1 MTTMMFQEITNG
13 RRMKIV
19 STKNKVSLRI
29 AGKEYN
35 IVGTESEEYM
45 HKIGNYVDKKL
56 SEIMRTSVKLNNTM
70 ASVLTAINVA
80 DDFFKAREA
89 ENYFK
94 DELLKMKKQLD
105 ELRKENESNKGDLES
120 ISRQNNELNI
130 TIAKREAE
138 LGEVRSLLKK

>member
-1 MTTMMFQEITNG
+1 M
-13 RRMKIV
+13 
-19 STKNKVSLRI
+19 STKNKVSLKI
-29 AGKEYN
+29 AGKEYT
-35 IVGTESEEYM
+35 IIGTESEEYM

-56 SEIMRTSVKLNNTM
+56 SEIMRTSVKLNSAM
-70 ASVLTAINVA
+70 ASVLTALNVA

-120 ISRQNNELNI
+120 ISRQNNELHI